1 MLHKQGGPNLQ
12 LELNAC
18 EGQYQKIPIN
28 SECFLI
34 GALLHYNY
42 MPYLFKQNSTTVR
55 ELLVNQSYVIT
66 TRQFEAPPIPLV
78 WMVKASSFN
87 KENWE
92 NFKLA
97 VFQP

>member
-55 ELLVNQSYVIT
+55 ELLVNQLCDHHQTVWS
-66 TRQFEAPPIPLV
+66 PSHPLS
-78 WMVKASSFN
+78 MDGKSFI
-87 KENWE
+87 
-92 NFKLA
+92 
-97 VFQP
+97 FQ